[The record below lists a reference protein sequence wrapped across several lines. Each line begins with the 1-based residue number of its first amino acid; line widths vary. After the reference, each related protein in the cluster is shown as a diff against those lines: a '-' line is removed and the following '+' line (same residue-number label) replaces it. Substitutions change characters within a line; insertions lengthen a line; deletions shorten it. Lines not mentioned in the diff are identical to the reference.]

1 MEKDINKIIEQA
13 FNAHKDGKL
22 EEAKHL
28 YLEILKTQP
37 ENINIY
43 NNLGIIFK
51 NLGKLEEAE
60 TIFKKAVELNPNFVD
75 ALINLGNLYQTLDKL
90 EEAEINFNKAIK
102 YKPDHAI
109 AYNNL
114 GLVMVKLHKT
124 NEAAINFE
132 KAIKF
137 KPDYAEAYY
146 NFGVLNFKLN
156 KLELAEK
163 YYKKAL
169 DNKSDYAEAYNN
181 LSKLIKEKELTK
193 ILQKQKKRT
202 SFKKMRLIHNP
213 FTLERKVDVDLVN
226 DLHKI
231 KTTKLNENIADVG
244 YLRYG
249 NGICSDYNLFEKDS
263 ILINNIAKDL
273 TKIMEKAVK
282 SKIYIMES
290 FFNIFGEESGIT
302 KHCHLNSFDK
312 ENKLI
317 NQKFS
322 LVYYVNIG
330 DQNSTQPGILKL
342 YSPDKEILP
351 SEGQI
356 IIFPANQ
363 MHSAAYNGKSDRV
376 MIGVN
381 FYSLN

>member
-1 MEKDINKIIEQA
+1 MKIDQTIQLA
-13 FNAHKDGKL
+13 FTAHKEGRL
-22 EEAKHL
+22 EEAEQL
-28 YLEILKTQP
+28 YKKIIKIQS

-43 NNLGIIFK
+43 NNLGLILKDLDKI
-51 NLGKLEEAE
+51 EEAE
-60 TIFKKAVELNPNFVD
+60 TNFKKALEINPNFVE
-75 ALINLGNLYQTLDKL
+75 AYINLGNLYKIFEKLD
-90 EEAEINFNKAIK
+90 EAEIYFNKAIEC
-102 YKPDHAI
+102 KPDHAI

-114 GLVMVKLHKT
+114 GLTLIKLDKKK
-124 NEAAINFE
+124 EAEISFE

-146 NFGVLNFKLN
+146 NSAILYYSLKKF
-156 KLELAEK
+156 ELAEK
-163 YYKKAL
+163 YYKKAI

-181 LSKLIKEKELTK
+181 LSKLIKEKELFK
-193 ILQKQKKRT
+193 ILQKQNKRT
-202 SFKKMRLIHNP
+202 SFKKTRLINNP
-213 FTLERKVDVDLVN
+213 FTLVRKVDVDLVN
-226 DLHKI
+226 NLHKI
-231 KTTKLNENIADVG
+231 NTTKLNENIADVG

-249 NGICSDYNLFEKDS
+249 NGICSDYNLFENDS
-263 ILINNIAKDL
+263 ILIKNVAKDL
-273 TKIMEKAVK
+273 TKIMEDAVK

-302 KHCHLNSFDK
+302 KHCHLSSFDK

-322 LVYYVNIG
+322 LTYYIDIG

-342 YSPDKEILP
+342 YNPDKEILP
-351 SEGQI
+351 TKGQI
-356 IIFPANQ
+356 VIIPANQ
-363 MHSAAYNGKSDRV
+363 MHSAVYNGKSDRV